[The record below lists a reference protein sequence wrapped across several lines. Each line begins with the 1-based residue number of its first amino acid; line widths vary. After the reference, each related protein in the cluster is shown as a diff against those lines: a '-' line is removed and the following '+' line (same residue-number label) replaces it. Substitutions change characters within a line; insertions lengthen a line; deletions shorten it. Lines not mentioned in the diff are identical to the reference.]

1 MQLGDAV
8 NENDRSGIILQ
19 WHCRWAFT
27 GISTSHAALNKSA
40 GTLRAPLISCLLPS
54 AVSAV
59 ESREN
64 YTVVQRNLAL
74 ELVRVTEVRC

>member
-1 MQLGDAV
+1 MGA
-8 NENDRSGIILQ
+8 SGHLCIG
-19 WHCRWAFT
+19 HV
-27 GISTSHAALNKSA
+27 ALNKSA
-40 GTLRAPLISCLLPS
+40 VIVKAPSITCPLSS

-74 ELVRVTEVRC
+74 ELVRVTEVRCQQHSIV